1 MARDHARIHVAIWSD
16 PDFRSLESSAQR
28 MYLLLLS
35 QPRLS
40 YCGSLDYLP
49 TRYAMLAPDEDDS
62 SVERAVKLLEADRF
76 VVVDR
81 DSHELVIRSYVRH
94 DGLLSSPNVTKA
106 MVKDRAALL
115 SERLRDVI
123 DEELNRAWLE
133 DSKRAGWKGL
143 KAADPALFQ
152 KVTAKGSGRGS
163 R

>member
-1 MARDHARIHVAIWSD
+1 MARDHARIQVAIWSD
-16 PDFRSLESSAQR
+16 PDFRRLDSTAQR

-49 TRYAMLAPDEDDS
+49 TRYAMLAPDEDDL
-62 SVERAVKLLEADRF
+62 SVEQAVKRLEADRY

-81 DSHELVIRSYVRH
+81 ESHELLIRSYVRH
-94 DGLLSSPNVTKA
+94 DGLLASPNVTKA

-115 SERLRDVI
+115 SEMLRAVVD
-123 DEELNRAWLE
+123 DELNRAYLE
-133 DSKRAGWKGL
+133 DSKRLGWKGL
-143 KAADPALFQ
+143 RAYDEGLFR
-152 KVTAKGSGRGS
+152 KVSGRGA

>member
-1 MARDHARIHVAIWSD
+1 MARDHARIYTSIWSD
-16 PDFRSLESSAQR
+16 PDFRALDSWAQR

-49 TRYAMLAPDEDDS
+49 TRYAMLAPDDDDL
-62 SVERAVKLLEADRF
+62 SVEQAVKRLEGDRY

-81 DSHELVIRSYVRH
+81 ESHELLVRSYVRH
-94 DGLLSSPNVTKA
+94 DGLLQSPNVTKA

-115 SERLRDVI
+115 SDRLREVVD
-123 DEELNRAWLE
+123 DELNRAWLE
-133 DSKRAGWKGL
+133 DAKLAGWKGL
-143 KAADPALFQ
+143 RASDSSLFQ
-152 KVTAKGSGRGS
+152 KVSGKGSGRGS

>member
-1 MARDHARIHVAIWSD
+1 MARDHARIQVAIWSD
-16 PDFRSLESSAQR
+16 PDFRRLEAAAQR

-49 TRYAMLAPDEDDS
+49 TRYAMLAPDEDDL
-62 SVERAVKLLEADRF
+62 SVEQSVKALEADRY

-81 DSHELVIRSYVRH
+81 ESHELLIRTYVRH
-94 DGLLSSPNVTKA
+94 DGLLASPNVTKA

-115 SERLRDVI
+115 SDRLREVV
-123 DEELNRAWLE
+123 DEELNRAYLE

-143 KAADPALFQ
+143 KDADAGLFR
-152 KVTAKGSGRGS
+152 KISGKGLR
-163 R
+163 